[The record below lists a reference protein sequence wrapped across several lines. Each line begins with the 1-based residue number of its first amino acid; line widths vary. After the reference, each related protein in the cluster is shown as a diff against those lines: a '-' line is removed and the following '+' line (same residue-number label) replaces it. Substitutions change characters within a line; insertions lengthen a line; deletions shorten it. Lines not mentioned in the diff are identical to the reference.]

1 MPDFPV
7 VSDNSD
13 LERRRGALP
22 IKFALIGL
30 TTNLLR
36 IVRGVGKP
44 ELLVD
49 QIDGLADVF
58 NEYVKTYG
66 QTPDPEL
73 LAELLRFEPEE
84 PPGDGRFDE
93 ALFENAICRDALQVV
108 ASALLDNRLQRD
120 KAASDYRASLAAFV
134 DLRERRKRRRRPTR
148 KES

>member
-1 MPDFPV
+1 MPDIP

-13 LERRRGALP
+13 LERRRGTLP

-36 IVRGVGKP
+36 IVRGIGKP

-84 PPGDGRFDE
+84 PPGGGRFDE
-93 ALFENAICRDALQVV
+93 ALFENAI
-108 ASALLDNRLQRD
+108 
-120 KAASDYRASLAAFV
+120 
-134 DLRERRKRRRRPTR
+134 
-148 KES
+148 